1 MGQAGSEPV
10 TCVSGLRSEFL
21 DHWWYC
27 TDELFGHPLYIYKK
41 FGSSVGLG
49 VFRRGFFE
57 DGAYRSLWLAAP
69 SYCAAVQAT
78 PPANSG
84 GSSSCLTVLPATLLP
99 EPTHML
105 RPWLISYRTLA
116 LDAYTGGC
124 RQLTG

>member
-1 MGQAGSEPV
+1 MDI
-10 TCVSGLRSEFL
+10 VSL
-21 DHWWYC
+21 DHD
-27 TDELFGHPLYIYKK
+27 TVFSGASLKKSLIRVLHSPYKPCWFISTK
-41 FGSSVGLG
+41 KITSSVGLG

-57 DGAYRSLWLAAP
+57 DGAYHSLWLAAP

-99 EPTHML
+99 EPNQML
-105 RPWLISYRTLA
+105 RLWLISYRTLA

-124 RQLTG
+124 RQLFG